1 MREWNKL
8 NEQEQEKWIDHIQT
22 LIDNQ
27 EDCVIKLWNEYNKE
41 YNGLYDVFES
51 EEEVINEVFKDCT
64 PMELIHHSFD
74 IETIIDSRYFA
85 MNSNGEYEYFYS
97 LDDYDCFDVDSD
109 YEELAKF
116 AYEEYGDEWLNN

>member
-51 EEEVINEVFKDCT
+51 EEEVINEVFGDCT

-85 MNSNGEYEYFYS
+85 MNGNGEYEYFYS